1 MKSIVFCAARPLGPT
16 ALDPVA
22 DRPAHVPTRPG
33 RPSVGGGAARRSRSA
48 AGREAGAYNPESLAV
63 SYLSTGRI
71 KDGVR
76 VIG

>member
-22 DRPAHVPTRPG
+22 DRRTFPPCLAVHR
-33 RPSVGGGAARRSRSA
+33 SVVERL
-48 AGREAGAYNPESLAV
+48 AGADRLRAAKLAPYNPESLAV

>member
-1 MKSIVFCAARPLGPT
+1 MKSIVFCAARPLAQPPWTLLPT
-16 ALDPVA
+16 GQRTFPPGLAVHRSVVERLVGA
-22 DRPAHVPTRPG
+22 DRLR
-33 RPSVGGGAARRSRSA
+33 AAKLA
-48 AGREAGAYNPESLAV
+48 PYNPESLAV